1 MHARRTL
8 LRSLPFGP
16 ARPARTWG
24 LSLLA
29 LLGSCSEPPPLDHP
43 NVLLVCID
51 TLRADHVG
59 CYGYERDTTPW
70 IDALSAESLVFEDA
84 CATSSWTRPSVPSFL
99 TGTYPIEHGLYGLE
113 GQVTHALSEQSL
125 TLAEVFRSQGWR
137 TGAIVRNP
145 QLSLGNGFE
154 QGFEVYRDQSGDAAE
169 IGRRAEEWLD
179 SLDGEA
185 PFFLYLHFLDAH
197 WPYPLPDDYATRFGG
212 AQLEDLWGERAD
224 LVRDA
229 INERE
234 REATEAELD
243 QLLGLYDGGIRYVD
257 DQLAALCAAIEER
270 GDWED
275 TIVCI
280 VSDHGEEF
288 MEHGRIGHGHAL
300 HENLLRV
307 PWILRIPGRRGRTLA
322 QPVSLVDV
330 FPTLLA
336 AAGLDAPPT
345 DAVNRLA
352 EPGADQPVFAELKE
366 LRRYQ
371 QSLRRG
377 SRKVVR
383 RYKLEQPA
391 GEDLG
396 PLLTRAWVP
405 DLILNAPVP
414 GVRVVDLAV
423 DPSEHKFH
431 FDDSGSDP
439 LQAELTAFARHY
451 ASTAHYDDAAVELDE
466 ATLEDLRALGYTE
479 K

>member
-1 MHARRTL
+1 MVTRH
-8 LRSLPFGP
+8 SLPRG
-16 ARPARTWG
+16 
-24 LSLLA
+24 LA
-29 LLGSCSEPPPLDHP
+29 LGLGLTALAGGCGDPPPLDHP
-43 NVLLVCID
+43 NVVLVCID

-70 IDALSAESLVFEDA
+70 IDSLSAESLVFADA

-113 GQVTHALSEQSL
+113 GQVTHALSEQAL
-125 TLAEVFRSQGWR
+125 TLAEVFRDHGWR

-145 QLSLGNGFE
+145 QLALGNGFE

-169 IGRRAEEWLD
+169 IGVRAREWLA
-179 SLDGEA
+179 SLDGEE
-185 PFFLYLHFLDAH
+185 PYFLYLHYLDAH
-197 WPYPLPDDYATRFGG
+197 WPYPLPDEYATRFGG
-212 AQLEDLWGERAD
+212 AQLEDLWGPDAG

-229 INERE
+229 INDRE
-234 REATEAELD
+234 QEAVAAELE
-243 QLLGLYDGGIRYVD
+243 QLLALYDGGIRYVD
-257 DQLAALCAAIEER
+257 DQLAAVCAAIGER
-270 GDWED
+270 GDWDD

-307 PWILRIPGRRGRTLA
+307 PWILRIPGRRGRTVDE
-322 QPVSLVDV
+322 PVSLIDV

-336 AAGLDAPPT
+336 AAGLDAPAT

-352 EPGADQPVFAELKE
+352 DPHAERPVFAELKE

-371 QSLRRG
+371 HSLRRG

-383 RYKLEQPA
+383 RYKPKEVPDALG
-391 GEDLG
+391 GEESG
-396 PLLTRAWVP
+396 PLLPRARIL
-405 DLILNAPVP
+405 DLILNAPAP
-414 GVRVVDLAV
+414 GVRLIDLEA
-423 DPSEHKFH
+423 DPAERRIH
-431 FDDSGSDP
+431 FDDSHTDA
-439 LQAELTAFARHY
+439 LEAELDALARAY
-451 ASTAHYDDAAVELDE
+451 ARAARFEGTAVELDE
-466 ATLEDLRALGYTE
+466 AALEDLRQLGYTD